1 MFKLFRG
8 SQTSPHQTPAAM
20 VGARPGDRVLF
31 CGSTR
36 PEVAGAVGAVTGLNG
51 QTTVVDR
58 RDHAAKVVA
67 AAAAEAGALVD
78 FEDAPLTLLPF
89 DSDHW
94 DAAVIVE
101 GQRAIGAEWTR
112 VLSEAIRVIR
122 PGGRVVLF
130 DPVGRPGLFGLAR
143 PDGPPPPTTA
153 AVLAMLAAAG
163 LRGGRLLA
171 DVDGMRYFEAA
182 KPRTA
187 PDSA

>member
-1 MFKLFRG
+1 
-8 SQTSPHQTPAAM
+8 M

-36 PEVAGAVGAVTGLNG
+36 SDVAGAVGAITGLNG

-58 RDHAAKVVA
+58 RENAAATVA

-78 FEDAPLTLLPF
+78 FEDAPLTMLPF
-89 DSDHW
+89 DADHW
-94 DAAVIVE
+94 DAVVIVE
-101 GQRAIGAEWTR
+101 GQRALGPQWAV

-130 DPVGRPGLFGLAR
+130 DPVGRPGLFGLMR
-143 PDGPPPPTTA
+143 PDGPPPPPTTTM
-153 AVLAMLAAAG
+153 LAMLATAG
-163 LRGGRLLA
+163 LRGARVLA

-182 KPRTA
+182 KPRT
-187 PDSA
+187 P